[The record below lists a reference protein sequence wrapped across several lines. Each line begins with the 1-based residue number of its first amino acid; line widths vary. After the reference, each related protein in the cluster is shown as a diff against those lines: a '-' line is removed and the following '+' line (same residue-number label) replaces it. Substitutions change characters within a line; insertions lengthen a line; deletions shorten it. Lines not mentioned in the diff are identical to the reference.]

1 MPRYMGTVPMN
12 QPGNLDSIVR
22 EALREK
28 IISGA
33 MEGGYHL
40 SEIKISKDYNVSRT
54 PVREA
59 LCALAADGLVEMV
72 PHRGA
77 FVSHIPSN
85 TRFDQLQTYSMF
97 LGLAAKMAAEKA
109 NMEMLMDLE
118 NSFAFAAESKSVSAS
133 TYQTSLT
140 AAMDMMERVAN
151 SPTVSEA
158 LNMIK
163 RRNNMAEIWG
173 AATGTDM
180 QKELNTQFTVLLTA
194 FKRNKPDT
202 AEKTMRQIGT
212 MVVNAFS
219 ATKKQAGSAADS
231 ITAAMAQSLS
241 KTSGQTR
248 RAN

>member
-1 MPRYMGTVPMN
+1 MPRYMGTVTMN
-12 QPGNLDSIVR
+12 QPGNLDAVVR

-28 IISGA
+28 IISGTL
-33 MEGGYHL
+33 EGGYHL

-85 TRFDQLQTYSMF
+85 TRFDQLQAYGMF

-118 NSFAFAAESKSVSAS
+118 GAFSFTEGQKTTSAES
-133 TYQTSLT
+133 YQTSLT
-140 AAMDMMERVAN
+140 AALEMMERVAN

-163 RRNNMAEIWG
+163 RRNNMAEIW
-173 AATGTDM
+173 AATCAPAM
-180 QKELNTQFTVLLTA
+180 QKELNSQFAVLLTA

-202 AEKTMRQIGT
+202 AEKTMRQIG
-212 MVVNAFS
+212 MMAVNS
-219 ATKKQAGSAADS
+219 YQATKKQPAAVADG
-231 ITAAMAQSLS
+231 IAAAMNQSLA
-241 KTSGQTR
+241 KGVRTL
-248 RAN
+248 AH